1 MNNLLTAI
9 MTKISGSALSADVGG
24 RIYLDQAE
32 QGAALPYIVFFIVS
46 DAPDNVFS
54 KTGEDVLIQFSIFS
68 SSESAVEIAAI
79 HADMKALLDD
89 CSLTITS
96 NNLVWMK
103 RGNLT
108 TMVEDFTTQDAAETV
123 KHWSQEYEIITQAA

>member
-1 MNNLLTAI
+1 